1 MKFFRFASAA
11 LPPPPRPPRRPPAPP
26 LAKSRSARPVWL
38 RRTASSANGATIV
51 GQWREPD
58 ATDTTEFRADGTV
71 IEHTAAGDGIRGRY
85 SLANGKLTVQ
95 LDGLEEELSFAV
107 ALGPDSLDMTH
118 ADGQVT
124 RYRRA

>member
-1 MKFFRFASAA
+1 MKFFRFVSAA

-26 LAKSRSARPVWL
+26 LAKSRPARPVLL
-38 RRTASSANGATIV
+38 RRSANSSNGTTIV

-85 SLANGKLTVQ
+85 SLANDKLTVQ
-95 LDGLEEELSFAV
+95 LDGVAEELSFSV
-107 ALGPDSLDMTH
+107 AFGPDSLEMTH

-124 RYRRA
+124 RYRRV